1 MKKAV
6 LGLFA
11 SIALVLGV
19 GAMGN
24 TAVAAP
30 YPSTVKTY
38 SIITRTASVTE
49 GKSFTTKVIVTAGN
63 SVVDEGTVTIVFGGR
78 KFNGKVNNG
87 SASIKVTA
95 PKVSKTQKKTM
106 RANFKPSSKSVFKPS
121 TTTAQI
127 TVKNKK

>member
-11 SIALVLGV
+11 SIALILGV

-38 SIITRTASVTE
+38 SIITRTASTTE

-63 SVVDEGTVTIVFGGR
+63 AVVDEGKVTIVFGGR
-78 KFNGKVNNG
+78 KFYGNVNNG
-87 SASIKVTA
+87 SARIKVKA

-106 RANFKPSSKSVFKPS
+106 KAAYKPSSKSVYKSS
-121 TTTAQI
+121 TTTTKI